1 MMVQGNSLGKVSSRS
16 QQLLQP
22 RHSCCCS
29 YIMKLSP
36 KYILEFFLPTI
47 LRHRMLYLDILTFG
61 AWQLKTYK
69 GSSTSGAPRAF
80 YGSSA
85 LEAPGPSSS
94 SSEAPGPSL
103 GSERCLQI
111 RPLHNTLPGLLKGPN
126 VPAAAGI
133 LGSFLRN
140 YVMAPQ
146 HDFLYAMFLLGGPH
160 CIIII
165 YPHCIIIQGV
175 YH

>member
-1 MMVQGNSLGKVSSRS
+1 M
-16 QQLLQP
+16 
-22 RHSCCCS
+22 
-29 YIMKLSP
+29 
-36 KYILEFFLPTI
+36 
-47 LRHRMLYLDILTFG
+47 YLDILNSK

-85 LEAPGPSSS
+85 SEAPRAFYGSSAFEAPGPSSS

-111 RPLHNTLPGLLKGPN
+111 GPLHNTLPGLLKEPN

-133 LGSFLRN
+133 LIILLGSFLRN

-160 CIIII
+160 CIII
-165 YPHCIIIQGV
+165 QGV

>member
-1 MMVQGNSLGKVSSRS
+1 M
-16 QQLLQP
+16 
-22 RHSCCCS
+22 
-29 YIMKLSP
+29 
-36 KYILEFFLPTI
+36 
-47 LRHRMLYLDILTFG
+47 YLDILNSK

-94 SSEAPGPSL
+94 MGSSASEAPGPLL

-111 RPLHNTLPGLLKGPN
+111 QPLHNTLPGLLKEPN

-133 LGSFLRN
+133 VGSFLRN

-160 CIIII
+160 CIII
-165 YPHCIIIQGV
+165 QGV